1 MLISATEYLNTEKLF
16 QIIKRLI
23 SFEKHTIQAPMMV
36 FKCKVLI
43 SLFFFTSL
51 VTQCL
56 IAQERVIIKLDGGM
70 KPVLNE
76 NFGTHKYNQIITT
89 GKDSSSISKIYDLKN
104 RLISQSKE
112 KYNEELGYNEAII
125 SKYDTLQNLISS
137 EIKNVDNGSF
147 VRVFLDNEVVVS
159 RLEYMAGGTYSF
171 YLGDEESPRLQ
182 SEKNPMVLQTNY
194 EMRDY
199 NSFLAQNL
207 RYPQQA
213 RDRKEMGTVLLKLD
227 INEAGEV
234 SGISC
239 LNKDELY
246 KPLIN
251 EAIRVIKA
259 FNPSFIAPI
268 DMHGNKTPSM
278 ARVPIRF
285 KLS

>member
-1 MLISATEYLNTEKLF
+1 
-16 QIIKRLI
+16 
-23 SFEKHTIQAPMMV
+23 MV

-43 SLFFFTSL
+43 SLFFYTSL
-51 VTQCL
+51 VTQSL

-70 KPVLNE
+70 TPVLNE

-89 GKDSSSISKIYDLKN
+89 GTDSSSISKIYDLKN
-104 RLISQSKE
+104 RLFSQTKE

-147 VRVFLDNEVVVS
+147 VRVFLDEEKVVS
-159 RLEYMAGGTYSF
+159 RLEYFSGQVYKF
-171 YLGDEESPRLQ
+171 YLGESETPTIE
-182 SEKNPMVLQTNY
+182 SEKNPMVLQANY
-194 EMRDY
+194 EMSEY
-199 NSFLAQNL
+199 NRFLAQNL
-207 RYPQQA
+207 KYPQQA
-213 RDRKEMGTVLLKLD
+213 RERKEMGTVLLKLD

-234 SGISC
+234 SEISC
-239 LNKDELY
+239 LNKNELY

-251 EAIRVIKA
+251 EAIRVVKA

-268 DMHGNKTPSM
+268 DIYGNKTSTM